1 MGNALLK
8 SEQGWRVHTTVQ
20 FWIVGFDIMSSGIL
34 ASELV
39 RTEEHT
45 KHKLNYC

>member
-8 SEQGWRVHTTVQ
+8 SEQGWRVHTTLQ

-34 ASELV
+34 ASNLV
-39 RTEEHT
+39 RTEEPT

>member
-8 SEQGWRVHTTVQ
+8 SEQGWQVDSTAH
-20 FWIVGFDIMSSGIL
+20 FWIVGFDITSSGIL
-34 ASELV
+34 ANNLV
-39 RTEEHT
+39 ITDQPA

>member
-8 SEQGWRVHTTVQ
+8 SEQGWQVDSTAH

-34 ASELV
+34 ASKLV
-39 RTEEHT
+39 RTNEPA
-45 KHKLNYC
+45 KHKLNSC